1 MTRYLARRLLQ
12 LIPVVWLITIITFVL
27 LSSIPSDPLDML
39 VMGNPDIRP
48 EDVERMKELYGLN
61 DPLPVRYL
69 KWMKQLIQGDF
80 GYSRTYMIPVTELV
94 LPRLKNTLLL
104 TSIATLL
111 ALVVSLPLGTL
122 SAIRQYSIGDY
133 VGTFF
138 TFFGFA
144 VPSFWLG
151 LVLIII
157 FSIHFR
163 WLPPGGMIT
172 VELTTGLAGKAV
184 DRLKYLI
191 MPVFVLSLTYMAMWA
206 RYMRS
211 SMLEVIGQDYV
222 QTARAKGLTERV
234 ILYRHALKN
243 ALLPIITIVG
253 NMLPSL
259 FGGSV
264 VIEQVFY
271 YPGIGKLLYDSIL
284 NKDYSVAMGV
294 LLFLAV
300 MVVVFNLLA
309 DISYA
314 VVDPRVRYD

>member
-1 MTRYLARRLLQ
+1 
-12 LIPVVWLITIITFVL
+12 
-27 LSSIPSDPLDML
+27 ML
-39 VMGNPDIRP
+39 VMGNPHIKP

-69 KWMKQLIQGDF
+69 KWMGQIVQGNL
-80 GYSRTYMIPVTELV
+80 GYSRTYMIPVTELA
-94 LPRLKNTLLL
+94 LPRVKNTLLL
-104 TSIATLL
+104 TSLATFL
-111 ALVVSLPLGTL
+111 ALAISLPLGIF
-122 SAIRQYSIGDY
+122 SAVRQYSLGDY
-133 VGTFF
+133 FATFF

-151 LVLIII
+151 LVLIIV
-157 FSIHFR
+157 FSIHLK
-163 WLPPGGMIT
+163 WLPPGGMSSI
-172 VELTTGLAGKAV
+172 ELTTSLAGEAV

-191 MPVFVLSLTYMAMWA
+191 MPVFVLSLTYMAMWT

-211 SMLEVIGQDYV
+211 SMLEAIGEDYV
-222 QTARAKGLTERV
+222 QTARSKGLTEHV
-234 ILYRHALKN
+234 VLYRHALKN

-264 VIEQVFY
+264 VIEQVFS

-284 NKDYSVAMGV
+284 NKDYSVSMAV

-300 MVVVFNLLA
+300 MVVAFNLLA
-309 DISYA
+309 DLSYA